1 MCGPLFSF
9 SSATQ
14 ELGPP
19 LSAITWVIAIPSFH
33 AGLQIDGDSMKRGI
47 PLGSQSKMTPEALIL
62 TSDFELSQMVRVA
75 VERFGITAGV
85 VLHAADAVKHLE
97 KNKFDLVIVDCSD
110 LDQGCAALRKMRLNR
125 THRSAVSIAII
136 GDRGHSKYVSDSG
149 ANFVVS
155 HANHEVEIIS
165 TLRSAYGLVLRERGR
180 YNRFPST
187 SAINVRLGAFVADG
201 HIRNISQGGLCLSGI
216 DSAMNGHVQLRF
228 ALEDESV
235 PIQANGRVA
244 WQRDG
249 LVGIEFVTM
258 SKAGRAELE
267 EWLAKQFEIQTKVRP
282 QITLSA
288 NTRQDKIVPIEE
300 THTTTAA
307 STREIHPI
315 VTAII
320 RGGPVRAR
328 CSSCQA
334 TITFGNTIS
343 PPLEQERKLRDAFLV
358 HLHERHEDELERSAS
373 HLLQTLSDKP

>member
-1 MCGPLFSF
+1 
-9 SSATQ
+9 
-14 ELGPP
+14 
-19 LSAITWVIAIPSFH
+19 
-33 AGLQIDGDSMKRGI
+33 
-47 PLGSQSKMTPEALIL
+47 MTPEALIL
-62 TSDFELSQMVRVA
+62 SSDFELSDMVRMA

-85 VLHAADAVKHLE
+85 ALRAAEGLKHLE
-97 KNKFDLVIVDCSD
+97 TNKFDLVIVDCSD

-136 GDRGHSKYVSDSG
+136 GDRGHTKYVSDSG
-149 ANFVVS
+149 ADFVIS
-155 HANHEVEIIS
+155 HADYEVEIVS

-187 SAINVRLGAFVADG
+187 STVNVRLGAFVADG
-201 HIRNISQGGLCLSGI
+201 RIRNISQGGLCISSVEHPLSG
-216 DSAMNGHVQLRF
+216 NVQLRF
-228 ALEDESV
+228 ALEDERA

-249 LVGIEFVTM
+249 LIGVEFATM

-282 QITLSA
+282 QITFTPNLRPDKVVPMED
-288 NTRQDKIVPIEE
+288 TRVA
-300 THTTTAA
+300 TTA
-307 STREIHPI
+307 SPREIYPI

-343 PPLEQERKLRDAFLV
+343 APLEQERKLRDAFLV
-358 HLHERHEDELERSAS
+358 HLHESHAHELQRNAS
-373 HLLQTLSDKP
+373 SLPEVLSDKT